1 MSNRARRTAAA
12 AVLSVVALSGAVVSS
27 AVVSGAVVSGTVVIG
42 AAAQAHAARF
52 VPGVIRAG
60 GHWADAPTTSQCQQE
75 SQLPCYDP
83 AQIQQA
89 YELSGIYGQ
98 NINGAGAS
106 IAVID
111 AYGSPTIRNDLSTFD
126 SAFSLPNPKLTIIR
140 PAGRVPAFNPKN
152 SDMAGWAS
160 ETTLDVEWAHAIA
173 PGASIVLVE
182 TPNDQSDPDYA
193 RAEEYVLKHHL
204 ASIISQS
211 WGSTEGGS
219 SYAASGSGVLHEAY
233 EEADHS
239 RVTVLA
245 AAGDNGATNP
255 SALTGSPLLTYAN
268 TNYPATDP
276 LVTAVGGTELDL
288 DANGDHVSPAT
299 VWNDTWNRNTSTSVP
314 AANATGGGA
323 SAWFSRPSY
332 QDSVKQTVGA
342 MRGIPDVSMNA
353 ALSSPVLTYQS
364 FPGQQAGW
372 YPVAG
377 TSEATPLM
385 AGIVAL
391 AVQAAGHSLGFINPA
406 LYKLAAEHAP
416 GIVEVTSGNNT
427 VTFKQGGRTYTV
439 RGFKAR
445 GGYSRAAGVGTI
457 DGQYFIPELA
467 RLG

>member
-1 MSNRARRTAAA
+1 MSNHARRTAAA
-12 AVLSVVALSGAVVSS
+12 AALSVAAVSAAV
-27 AVVSGAVVSGTVVIG
+27 AVVSGGVTQG
-42 AAAQAHAARF
+42 QAARF

-60 GHWADAPTTSQCQQE
+60 QHWAAAPTTTQCQQE

-83 AQIQQA
+83 AEIQQA
-89 YELSGIYGQ
+89 YELNDIYGQ
-98 NINGAGAS
+98 DITGSGVS
-106 IAVID
+106 IAIVD
-111 AYGSPTIRNDLSTFD
+111 AYGSPTIRSDLSTFD

-140 PAGRVPAFNPKN
+140 PDGRMPAFNPKN
-152 SDMAGWAS
+152 SDMTGWAS

-193 RAEEYVLKHHL
+193 RAEEYVIKHHL

-219 SYAASGSGVLHEAY
+219 TYAASGSEVLHAAY
-233 EEADHS
+233 LEADRS

-255 SALTGSPLLTYAN
+255 SGAEGSTLLTYAN
-268 TNYPATDP
+268 TDYPATDP
-276 LVTAVGGTELDL
+276 LVTAVGGTELYL
-288 DANGDHVSPAT
+288 DADGDHASPDT
-299 VWNDTWNRNTSTSVP
+299 VWNDTWNRNASTGVP

-323 SAWFSRPSY
+323 SAWFGRPSY

-364 FPGQQAGW
+364 FPGQQSGW

-391 AVQAAGHSLGFINPA
+391 ADQRAGHSLGLINPA
-406 LYKLAAEHAP
+406 LYRLAAEHAP
-416 GIVEVTSGNNT
+416 GIVEVKSGGNT
-427 VTFKQGGRTYTV
+427 VTFRQGGRTYTV
-439 RGFKAR
+439 HGFKAR
-445 GGYSRAAGVGTI
+445 DGYSRAAGVGTI